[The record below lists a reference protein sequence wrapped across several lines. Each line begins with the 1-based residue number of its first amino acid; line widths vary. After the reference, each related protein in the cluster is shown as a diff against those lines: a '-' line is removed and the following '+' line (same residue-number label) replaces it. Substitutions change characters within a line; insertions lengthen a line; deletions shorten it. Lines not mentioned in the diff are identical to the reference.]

1 MNKEKLTRQESGVAL
16 LFALGLLSLLLV
28 LGLGFFTSVSVAQ
41 KIASNTNNRSQ
52 AKMLGQSAVNR
63 ALMNLMIYQNEVFN
77 NASYLPS
84 DFTGVFSRG
93 KYDINDGQTS
103 GKSISND
110 YLLGTKSLLK
120 YVNDL
125 DEETNKDA
133 QNLATASANPDSYP
147 QWIYFYDRSDSKK
160 YKRIIGRASY
170 RIIPTT
176 TKSKINLNTFVSE
189 PLSYI
194 VDNDDKNQKTPWYDT
209 TVIDETK
216 RAMTPESFRWGRDID
231 ELDINQTLF
240 YDDIYPS
247 DWETANNRNAIPKK
261 IEEIV
266 EKFNL
271 PPTSTDEA
279 VLKKIEWVKKWF
291 VDANDNN
298 DPVANETFL
307 SSDKSPQFKKRFNI
321 GYIPKVMPTAGTAE
335 ANSFDNWY
343 SRFNF
348 PYTEKS
354 DFLSIP
360 NDKVQLN
367 PDRHQNENWNNY
379 AIVNSIGADANRFSE
394 KNGLD
399 EPVIASGSGMHFIKR
414 ITDKKGAF
422 SSIELRR
429 KQIVANLNDY
439 CDSDNIPTSA
449 IGENGNAPLSATRW
463 KINNDSGVPV
473 YTGNERTPYI
483 NEIAIAS
490 RITDLKLEDGKVETT
505 GFSQTGNN
513 LKYTLT
519 INPNLVAELVK
530 IYKDPQNSNELPFGG
545 NYTFLANLKGIKI
558 TFKVL
563 LKGNV
568 KYNNSAGAEQEL
580 DFTENDVFTEKEL
593 TIDTPNIL
601 NIQFNNDPANKT
613 FTENQGYLVNS
624 IGLTSSNIT
633 IDSSEKLSEYFNSK
647 VSSLTGITKVNVES
661 AKIRITKFSITLGN
675 MMLLGGLTSGTEA
688 TISNPGVDYVS
699 ARNASST
706 PETPQ
711 PCDITYIASD
721 DNNAIEVLGG
731 NLKFLEANGDNAN
744 FKFNDLDSKLKN
756 ITLGGIEA
764 RDPRQNLNLVINA
777 TTIAGSDWKVN
788 LPNGWNGE
796 SGTLPSLD
804 LTWNNSTS
812 KFTILGKKNSC
823 SDPSNPEGYS
833 QATNF
838 PYNFD
843 KETATDV
850 AWTGDSKGQH
860 LSTAFIRNAPMWS
873 PWELGAIHR
882 GAAWETINLKSA
894 TPIDSSNHI
903 TAEDMRLDV
912 GWDSTTGTSYAGGDG
927 ALLEQI
933 KMTND
938 SKANGKID
946 ISLLWKGAKGHVTV
960 TGDPQKES
968 ADDRNILKALF
979 NGIKIGGGY
988 PTKQNLTA
996 GNAITISNSS
1006 IDALFDYN
1014 DNNIREKQ
1022 NMRTDVLNWEINGSY
1037 WYQAFNNTLT
1047 LENDADQ
1054 EEIVGRTINLLTCSP
1069 SLPNTIQLLV
1079 IAQTI
1084 KDIGKVNDDENA
1096 DDEPGE
1102 IEVTKFSKK
1111 HPHSATIKCKL
1122 GRFDYAYIDENG
1134 GNTKDDKN
1142 ITYFDEIT
1150 GEIKMLVT
1158 IDRDPLTG
1166 RMAVRTIEYVE

>member
-63 ALMNLMIYQNEVFN
+63 ALMNLMIFQNEIFN

-84 DFTGVFSRG
+84 DFTSVFSRG

-103 GKSISND
+103 EKSISND

-209 TVIDETK
+209 TVGDETK

-271 PPTSTDEA
+271 PLTSTDEA

-348 PYTEKS
+348 PYTE
-354 DFLSIP
+354 IP

-367 PDRHQNENWNNY
+367 PDRHQNKYWNHY
-379 AIVNSIGADANRFSE
+379 DIVNRIGADANRFSE

-399 EPVIASGSGMHFIKR
+399 EPIVSSGSGMHFVKR
-414 ITDKKGAF
+414 IADTPGAF
-422 SSIELRR
+422 PSIELRR

-439 CDSDNIPTSA
+439 CDFDNIPTSA
-449 IGENGNAPLSATRW
+449 KGENGNDVLSATQW
-463 KINNDSGVPV
+463 EVDSDSSNVPV
-473 YTGNERTPYI
+473 YTGNEQTPYI
-483 NEIAIAS
+483 NEVAIGLKFKDAKIENDS
-490 RITDLKLEDGKVETT
+490 IKIKIDTKLFVELVNIYAKKRAIDGSFPFLGKYTFIGNIKKLVAKFKVNLHGDIQYNLDGEPSTPLDLNNIPEDKKEKLISPDCLIVAKKTHSSVEADPKKFKIPFSISQEIDNGYYTNVSEINSNQEITLV
-505 GFSQTGNN
+505 N
-513 LKYTLT
+513 LKDLLPDNAQISKINISQIDINLHEYTL
-519 INPNLVAELVK
+519 
-530 IYKDPQNSNELPFGG
+530 S
-545 NYTFLANLKGIKI
+545 
-558 TFKVL
+558 
-563 LKGNV
+563 
-568 KYNNSAGAEQEL
+568 
-580 DFTENDVFTEKEL
+580 
-593 TIDTPNIL
+593 
-601 NIQFNNDPANKT
+601 
-613 FTENQGYLVNS
+613 
-624 IGLTSSNIT
+624 
-633 IDSSEKLSEYFNSK
+633 
-647 VSSLTGITKVNVES
+647 
-661 AKIRITKFSITLGN
+661 LGN
-675 MMLLGGLTSGTEA
+675 MMLLGNELNSSNWKASPE
-688 TISNPGVDYVS
+688 NPGVDYISVRYNS
-699 ARNASST
+699 GEEIKQST
-706 PETPQ
+706 ETTLVQ
-711 PCDITYIASD
+711 IEVD
-721 DNNAIEVLGG
+721 DN
-731 NLKFLEANGDNAN
+731 
-744 FKFNDLDSKLKN
+744 KLTIPN
-756 ITLGGIEA
+756 NYDFTTLCDFSV
-764 RDPRQNLNLVINA
+764 RDPRQNLNLFIKDNLNNDEVKL
-777 TTIAGSDWKVN
+777 SDWSLTLLPQNYNKNDDSDAIKSKTIHTLGNNAKWNISSQIDGDDGHVN
-788 LPNGWNGE
+788 
-796 SGTLPSLD
+796 
-804 LTWNNSTS
+804 
-812 KFTILGKKNSC
+812 KC
-823 SDPSNPEGYS
+823 SDPSSPADYVKKN
-833 QATNF
+833 TF

-843 KETATDV
+843 KELVTDV
-850 AWTGDSKGQH
+850 AWKGPEKNQH

-894 TPIDSSNHI
+894 KPISSSDNHV
-903 TAEDMRLDV
+903 TADDMRLDV
-912 GWDSTTGTSYAGGDG
+912 GWNDEKGTSYAGGDG

-933 KMTND
+933 KMIND
-938 SKANGKID
+938 SKTHGKID
-946 ISLLWKGAKGHVTV
+946 VSLLWKGAKGHVSL
-960 TGDPQKES
+960 TGELQKDK

-979 NGIKIGGGY
+979 NELKIGGGY
-988 PTKQNLTA
+988 PTKANLSA
-996 GNAITISNSS
+996 GNNITIPTSS
-1006 IDALFDYN
+1006 IDNFFDYN

-1022 NMRTDVLNWEINGSY
+1022 NMRTDVLNWDINGSY

-1111 HPHSATIKCKL
+1111 HPYSATIKCKL